1 MKGKK
6 KVAGLA
12 GFIAVSLIVGNVY
25 ARSFYCQYAKYN
37 PAYAAICAI
46 EVLADMIYGGLMPGD
61 PDGLGG

>member
-1 MKGKK
+1 MKGK

-12 GFIAVSLIVGNVY
+12 GLIAVSLLVGNAY

-46 EVLADMIYGGLMPGD
+46 EIL
-61 PDGLGG
+61 